1 MKYIIFLLQFQ
12 LWNVFSP
19 SSSALNTF
27 TFNIYIIWYWQWMC
41 ENVLVAGKT
50 EQLHTWQAGTSL
62 IPYNPI
68 HSSRIYT
75 DLGLC
80 TLAYVTIVL
89 WISLTI
95 FFIDPFDS
103 LPFKQTLKKVK
114 VEMKRFPVS
123 DWKSPVSL
131 WKLISCQSKPS
142 KTDPLLSEPT
152 SGVQTII

>member
-1 MKYIIFLLQFQ
+1 MKCIIFLLQFQ

-27 TFNIYIIWYWQWMC
+27 TFNICIIWYWQWMC

-50 EQLHTWQAGTSL
+50 EQLHSWQAGTSL

-68 HSSRIYT
+68 HSSGIYT

-80 TLAYVTIVL
+80 TLAICNYSFMDWPHNL
-89 WISLTI
+89 
-95 FFIDPFDS
+95 FIDPFDS

-152 SGVQTII
+152 SVVQTII